1 MPDAGNHHYNPDQP
15 RDARGRWTGDGATAP
30 TPAGWGWGL
39 ASDWWHRP
47 LGEASADERA
57 FSLIDY
63 VHKDSSGG
71 LAPPPDEATASM
83 LAQLMQKWAADP
95 TADDRTFQAH
105 YLEPGMSLAT
115 TRYLR
120 LAAEGGLGAQTL
132 GQMARAGRSL
142 TSAQRQFNSLQPQVL
157 DSLLARSATAPDATF
172 VDRARAAFDAVLDAL
187 NPVGTAQAA
196 GGREEVNADVM
207 WDSFAPARRESFYRA
222 VEELRKVDPG
232 NAKLTYAAD
241 QNDNPDDF
249 AVESMWDEVYQARAD
264 AAARESARQEAAR
277 VAEIERRDRKCIGN
291 PVGIP
296 PETGGGL
303 PRLNRSEEVL
313 DAARRLAEIEGLTT
327 KIKLLDPVVRR
338 LSQVKIQDR
347 LAPTEPEVLKVRKA
361 LEDTRDDVALQIGSE
376 HGYRDHGQQF
386 KKNVND
392 YVTRAEY
399 QEIIVKILKHA
410 DVIKPLDRNRVAF
423 WSSERKAVVLRYPN
437 MWDGGTAF
445 VPDNGIRYLDD
456 LD

>member
-1 MPDAGNHHYNPDQP
+1 
-15 RDARGRWTGDGATAP
+15 
-30 TPAGWGWGL
+30 
-39 ASDWWHRP
+39 
-47 LGEASADERA
+47 
-57 FSLIDY
+57 
-63 VHKDSSGG
+63 
-71 LAPPPDEATASM
+71 M

-105 YLEPGMSLAT
+105 YLEPGMSMAT

-120 LAAEGGLGAQTL
+120 LAAEGALGAQTL
-132 GQMARAGRSL
+132 GQMARAGRYL

-187 NPVGTAQAA
+187 KPVGTAHAA
-196 GGREEVNADVM
+196 GGREEPNDEDAMGDPTRPVRVA
-207 WDSFAPARRESFYRA
+207 SFNSALKELWEINPNHPGLPYFSTRNFNPSKDQV
-222 VEELRKVDPG
+222 VEI
-232 NAKLTYAAD
+232 
-241 QNDNPDDF
+241 
-249 AVESMWDEVYQARAD
+249 WDEVYKERASVAAKD
-264 AAARESARQEAAR
+264 AASQEAER

-296 PETGGGL
+296 SETGGGL
-303 PRLNRSEEVL
+303 PRLNQSEEVL